1 MRGNVRRQRMTPGA
15 IAVRIVLVW
24 FILAFILFPN
34 INIIINVLQ
43 EDGRFST
50 EAVTKLLKSKR
61 AVKSMVNSLILGVS
75 LVITVNL
82 VGTLVVLFTEYWDIR
97 GAVVLKLAYMT
108 SLVYGGVVL
117 AMGYKFVY
125 GSKGIV
131 TKGLLALFPNMNANW
146 FTGFWAV
153 LFVMTF
159 ACTSNHIIFLT
170 NAVRGLDFHVIE
182 AAKNMGAS
190 DGSILFKVVLPS
202 LKPTL
207 FALTIM
213 TFLTG
218 ICALSAPLMIGG
230 NQFQTI
236 NPMIVSF
243 AQSPG
248 SRDLAAVLA
257 MILGLMTIV
266 LLVIMNRVER
276 KGNYISVS
284 KTKAKMRKQ
293 KLRNPAANV
302 LAHAVAWGMFVIYML
317 PICLVVVFS
326 FCNALAIK
334 TTTLSWDAFTIKNYV
349 ALFTKQDAFRPYL
362 VSIVYSI
369 AAAAIACVISVIVA
383 RYARKNE
390 HKSDAFFEYG
400 LLIPWMLP
408 TTFIALGLMFS
419 YDVPRPF
426 VGNKVLIG
434 SIWMMLIAYVVVKLP
449 FSFRMIRAAFF
460 GVEDSLEEAGKTM
473 GASTPYTMI
482 KVILP
487 VIMPTVVSVMAMNFN
502 SLLSDFDL
510 SVFLYSP
517 KYQPLGVIIKAASDE
532 GVNENAQAMALVYS
546 VVLMILCGL
555 ALYLTQ
561 GGGAAKMKKWI
572 VKKVKR

>member
-1 MRGNVRRQRMTPGA
+1 MRGNVRRQKMTPGA

-50 EAVTKLLKSKR
+50 EAVMKLLKSKR

-97 GAVVLKLAYMT
+97 GARVLKLAYMT

-131 TKGLLALFPNMNANW
+131 TKGLLALFPGMNANW

-190 DGSILFKVVLPS
+190 DSRILFKVVLPS

-284 KTKAKMRKQ
+284 KTKARMRKQ

-302 LAHAVAWGMFVIYML
+302 LAHAVAWAMFVIYML

-334 TTTLSWDAFTIKNYV
+334 TTTLSWDAFTLKNYV

-362 VSIVYSI
+362 VSIVYSV
-369 AAAAIACVISVIVA
+369 AAAAIACLISVIVA

-434 SIWMMLIAYVVVKLP
+434 SIWIMLIAYVVVKLP

-561 GGGAAKMKKWI
+561 GGGAVKFKKWI
-572 VKKVKR
+572 LGKVKR